1 MRPQPRMGTV
11 DEHQRR
17 VHPPAHVWR
26 RVQSACEHCLKASYS
41 RCQRAH
47 QVIQTRASSTLRK
60 WGTQD
65 FNLAML
71 AIQQGGPRERIP
83 YPRPLEYAA

>member
-26 RVQSACEHCLKASYS
+26 RVQSACEHCL
-41 RCQRAH
+41 RAH